1 MDRFQRGRMDGG
13 EMREPLQVDAH
24 KSLTDKIIGGAMCV
38 SNTLGI
44 GFLERVYENALVIE
58 LEEMGLA
65 VEQQK
70 SIQVKY
76 KDRVVGDYVADLIV
90 EGVVTIELK
99 SVDAI
104 SKAHE
109 AQLLNYLKATGVR
122 VGLILNFGTPRLGI
136 RRLVF

>member
-1 MDRFQRGRMDGG
+1 M
-13 EMREPLQVDAH
+13 
-24 KSLTDKIIGGAMCV
+24 
-38 SNTLGI
+38 
-44 GFLERVYENALVIE
+44 
-58 LEEMGLA
+58 
-65 VEQQK
+65 
-70 SIQVKY
+70 
-76 KDRVVGDYVADLIV
+76 GDYVADLIV